1 MLDVRITCVSKFML
15 IKPRQKKAKIDQ
27 VKEVIF
33 LDAFLQETL
42 SSKAHISRIGY
53 KNLKIDQ
60 DNLQIK
66 FFPKSSFPKS
76 ASRQFSDDNVLYGH
90 HCNSVH

>member
-33 LDAFLQETL
+33 LGAFLQETL

-66 FFPKSSFPKS
+66 LFPKS